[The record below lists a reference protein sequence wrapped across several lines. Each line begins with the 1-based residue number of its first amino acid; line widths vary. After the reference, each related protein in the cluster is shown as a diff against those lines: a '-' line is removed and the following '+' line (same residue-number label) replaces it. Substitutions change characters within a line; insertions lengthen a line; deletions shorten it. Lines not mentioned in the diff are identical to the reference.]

1 MHGITSCSVKGSK
14 VRFWNP
20 VGHQQEEV
28 SAALKM
34 MVQEGTIQNSKR
46 VRRGL
51 QQLVAGFPRG
61 GLRDSVGL
69 SGSCFL
75 GL

>member
-1 MHGITSCSVKGSK
+1 MGSK
-14 VRFWNP
+14 EWFWHT
-20 VGHQQEEV
+20 VGHPWEKV

-34 MVQEGTIQNSKR
+34 MVQEGTIRNSKG

-51 QQLVAGFPRG
+51 QQLVADFPRG
-61 GLRDSVGL
+61 GLRDSRGL

>member
-1 MHGITSCSVKGSK
+1 
-14 VRFWNP
+14 
-20 VGHQQEEV
+20 V

-61 GLRDSVGL
+61 GLRDSRGL